1 MRLIIFYSL
10 KNLLSIIFTP
20 VDDPIFS
27 IVSFQSGAKPELLGY
42 VIIWNKIQIMR

>member
-20 VDDPIFS
+20 VDDPIFFYCFIS
-27 IVSFQSGAKPELLGY
+27 VRCYAG
-42 VIIWNKIQIMR
+42 VIGICDNME